1 LAGAAAHPKAQGTML
16 ADMLDGD
23 GQDQYDSGGWCFP
36 KPIPPSFKHDGQT
49 RVLEPMMPVNTNE
62 AFQAGLR
69 EYPDE
74 DPQLWQKHNREWQSV
89 QGGSILTICKLHPSQ
104 RPPMVRP
111 EDDNELGAQDVEEF
125 IKNLVENGQP
135 IQKTSGLGKS
145 SLSNM
150 STKMLGAP
158 EGVEANNFD
167 GQRGFTGL
175 PEDFQ

>member
-1 LAGAAAHPKAQGTML
+1 ML
-16 ADMLDGD
+16 QNMLDGD

-36 KPIPPSFKHDGQT
+36 KPIPPSNKNDGQT
-49 RVLEPMMPVNTNE
+49 RVLEPMMAQNTNE
-62 AFQAGLR
+62 YFEANLR

-74 DPQLWQKHNREWQSV
+74 NPLLWQKHPKEWESV

-111 EDDNELGAQDVEEF
+111 EDDNELGQQDVEEF

-135 IQKTSGLGKS
+135 VAKVAGLGKS
-145 SLSNM
+145 SLSAM
-150 STKMLGAP
+150 GGAGAIKGAP

-167 GQRGFTGL
+167 GQRGFSGTD
-175 PEDFQ
+175 PSMFQ